1 MGSIESCKLQSPYS
15 ILEASLTPRGLW
27 DSLTPHWVAL
37 NELYS
42 EQKTVVVVL
51 LLLLLLLLP
60 TLSTLL
66 PTLSIPPLLLP
77 LPTLSN
83 CFSLRRHEERTQQT
97 PKPAAGTVLV
107 IGVQNWLHG

>member
-1 MGSIESCKLQSPYS
+1 MGSIESCKLQGPYS

-42 EQKTVVVVL
+42 EQKTVVVVVVVVV
-51 LLLLLLLLP
+51 LLLP

-107 IGVQNWLHG
+107 IGVQNLLHG

>member
-1 MGSIESCKLQSPYS
+1 MGSIESCKLQGPYS

-51 LLLLLLLLP
+51 LLLP
-60 TLSTLL
+60 ALSTLL
-66 PTLSIPPLLLP
+66 PALSIPPLLLP

>member
-1 MGSIESCKLQSPYS
+1 M
-15 ILEASLTPRGLW
+15 EASLTPRGLW
-27 DSLTPHWVAL
+27 DSLAPHWVAL

-42 EQKTVVVVL
+42 EQKTVVVVVVV
-51 LLLLLLLLP
+51 LLLLP
-60 TLSTLL
+60 TLSALL

-83 CFSLRRHEERTQQT
+83 CFSLRRHEERTRQT
-97 PKPAAGTVLV
+97 PKPAPGTVLV

>member
-1 MGSIESCKLQSPYS
+1 MGSIESCKLQGPYS

-42 EQKTVVVVL
+42 EQKTVVVVAV
-51 LLLLLLLLP
+51 LLP

>member
-1 MGSIESCKLQSPYS
+1 M
-15 ILEASLTPRGLW
+15 EASLTPRGLW

-42 EQKTVVVVL
+42 EQKTVVVVV
-51 LLLLLLLLP
+51 LLLLP

>member
-1 MGSIESCKLQSPYS
+1 MGSIESCKLQGPYS

-42 EQKTVVVVL
+42 EQKTVVVVV
-51 LLLLLLLLP
+51 LLLLLP

-97 PKPAAGTVLV
+97 PKPAAGTVLEV